1 MIHSFGTEA
10 NKEHPGKF
18 EEVYMGDIFSLRG
31 ERPGD
36 GFGDFTLQGVVV
48 SDPLYLITLDYSTVN
63 QYVFSVLT
71 LPWYCRN
78 NIPRIKII
86 DSELRY
92 TSPRNLS

>member
-1 MIHSFGTEA
+1 MKHFHGAMIHSFGTEA

-48 SDPLYLITLDYSTVN
+48 SDPLYLITLAS
-63 QYVFSVLT
+63 SHSGWIL
-71 LPWYCRN
+71 L
-78 NIPRIKII
+78 
-86 DSELRY
+86 
-92 TSPRNLS
+92 

>member
-31 ERPGD
+31 DRPGD

-48 SDPLYLITLDYSTVN
+48 SDPLYLITLGVTTV
-63 QYVFSVLT
+63 T
-71 LPWYCRN
+71 
-78 NIPRIKII
+78 
-86 DSELRY
+86 
-92 TSPRNLS
+92 

>member
-36 GFGDFTLQGVVV
+36 GFSDFTLQGVVV
-48 SDPLYLITLDYSTVN
+48 THPLYLITLGCTTCSNSAVCICSA
-63 QYVFSVLT
+63 VAGA
-71 LPWYCRN
+71 
-78 NIPRIKII
+78 
-86 DSELRY
+86 
-92 TSPRNLS
+92 